1 MKVPT
6 VDLSLCTLCELCTD
20 VSPSVFKINASGY
33 IEIAD
38 LNEYPQDEVDS
49 VIKNCPA
56 DCVSWEEIN

>member
-20 VSPSVFKINASGY
+20 VSPSVFI
-33 IEIAD
+33 
-38 LNEYPQDEVDS
+38 LNESGFIEVANLDEYPEDEVDS

-56 DCVSWEEIN
+56 DCVSWENN